1 MPKEKKSSF
10 TCQACGFRS
19 AKWVGRCPACE
30 EWNTVFEESHAAPD
44 NLSPSYAPMPLP
56 ELTATEGDRLHVEIG
71 EIDRVLGG
79 GLVAGSVVLIYGE
92 PGVGKSTL
100 LLQVANHL
108 GGTHPILYISG
119 EESAKQIKIRAD
131 RLGLS
136 SGNLYI
142 ATEMSLEKIIA
153 HTQTISPKVMILD
166 SIQTT
171 FTTRIDSP
179 AGSLSQIKEVATQL
193 MFFAKAQNI
202 SIIMVG
208 HVTKTG
214 VVSGPKLLEHTVD
227 TVLCLE
233 GDRHHIYRILR
244 TVKNR
249 FGPTN
254 ELGLF
259 EMTGTGFCEVL
270 DPSKLFLQEHS
281 QSYSGSVILCSLE
294 GTRPVLVELQA
305 LVSQGS
311 IGIARRTSNGLD
323 HNRISLLIAV
333 LEIRLGLSLQDKD
346 IYLNVVNG
354 LTIDEPAIDLGI
366 IVAIVS
372 SFRNIPVSRDIVI
385 IGEVGLTGELRGV
398 EQSVLR
404 VREAKKRGFTKC
416 IIPKNNITEIAC
428 DEAGIDLIAY
438 ENVRDVIDFLFA

>member
-1 MPKEKKSSF
+1 MTMSKSAF
-10 TCQACGFRS
+10 VCQVCGFHS
-19 AKWVGRCPACE
+19 SKWMGKCPSCE
-30 EWNTVFEESHAAPD
+30 EWNTLFEESHCET
-44 NLSPSYAPMPLP
+44 NSFSVSYPPMPLP
-56 ELTATEGDRLHVEIG
+56 ELKATEEDRIHVQIG

-92 PGVGKSTL
+92 PGIGKSTL
-100 LLQVANHL
+100 LLQMANHL
-108 GGTHPILYISG
+108 GCTLPILYISG
-119 EESAKQIKIRAD
+119 EESSKQIKIRAD
-131 RLGLS
+131 RLALS
-136 SGNLYI
+136 ACGLYI
-142 ATEMSLEKIIA
+142 GTEMSLEKIIT
-153 HTQTISPKVMILD
+153 HTQKISPRLMILD

-202 SIIMVG
+202 SIVMVG

-259 EMTGTGFCEVL
+259 EMTGKGFREVL
-270 DPSKLFLQEHS
+270 DPSKLFLQEHAK
-281 QSYSGSVILCSLE
+281 SYSGSVIVCSLE
-294 GTRPVLVELQA
+294 GTRPVLIELQA
-305 LVSQGS
+305 LVSQGN
-311 IGIARRTSNGLD
+311 IGISRRTANGLD
-323 HNRISLLIAV
+323 QKRISLLIAV
-333 LEIRLGLSLQDKD
+333 LEIRLGLLLQDKD

-354 LTIDEPAIDLGI
+354 LQIDEPAIDLGI

-372 SFRNIPVSRDIVI
+372 SLRNIPVSRDIVI
-385 IGEVGLTGELRGV
+385 IGEVGLTGELRSI
-398 EQSVLR
+398 EQGA
-404 VREAKKRGFTKC
+404 VRLKEIKKRGFKRC
-416 IIPKNNITEIAC
+416 IMPKNNVAELSG
-428 DEAGIDLIAY
+428 EGEGIDVLSY
-438 ENVRDVIDFLFA
+438 ENVQDVIEFLFA